1 MDLRQVG
8 QGFMSA
14 KFSTNSA
21 NPDNCH
27 LQMICRGCT
36 GRLSTDW
43 LCPYSSPCI
52 GEISN
57 KAIGLTGSDDR
68 GTVRL
73 WS

>member
-27 LQMICRGCT
+27 LQMICRGYR
-36 GRLSTDW
+36 GLNYRK
-43 LCPYSSPCI
+43 
-52 GEISN
+52 N
-57 KAIGLTGSDDR
+57 KNRFRSDYDK
-68 GTVRL
+68 
-73 WS
+73 